1 MTTVPDCV
9 LASSNNEGI
18 PDLDPSR
25 QGDVLDYPRQWGS
38 VARSTD
44 MKGRTISFYVDDGRF
59 NGLGSAV
66 EYGHVWRKLWERPA
80 KVWQSG
86 APSFIEINFSTS
98 NAQPYSVALHQ
109 IYKKRH
115 LSRLFQDLGGMRC
128 WVDMNVCERWEDLNL
143 LGIPRGWTA
152 FATHYHR
159 YYDLDLLSH
168 QVDLAR
174 EVAATDIINFAVFAH
189 NKEVERFCQR
199 EGLIYCG
206 EDWSARDI
214 AKKKKALAASEKK
227 IKIEE
232 IKPKKIACDLGMWC

>member
-1 MTTVPDCV
+1 MQEVPDCV
-9 LASSNNEGI
+9 LASSNSEGI

-25 QGDVLDYPRQWGS
+25 QGDVLDYPRLWGS
-38 VARSTD
+38 VARKTD
-44 MKGRTISFYVDDGRF
+44 LVGRTISFYTDDYRF
-59 NGLGSAV
+59 NGLGAAV
-66 EYGHVWRKLWERPA
+66 EHGSAFWKLWERPE
-80 KVWQSG
+80 KVWTSG

-98 NAQPYSVALHQ
+98 NAQPYAVALHQ

-128 WVDMNVCERWEDLNL
+128 WVDMNVAERWEDLNL

-174 EVAATDIINFAVFAH
+174 EVAATDLIKFAVFAH

-232 IKPKKIACDLGMWC
+232 VQPRKIGLEAWL